1 MSVTEKYKISV
12 IVPVYNVEGYIK
24 RNIESIISQNIHMEI
39 IYVDDGSTDK
49 SAGIIRKYMETDDRI
64 KLFQKENGGIGA
76 ARNYGLQQASG
87 KYVIFIDSDDYI
99 EKNSLEVLFDTAEEY
114 KLDIVQACYRRVDD
128 KGNNISGGDGSVNA
142 GGCLSGSQWLIEK
155 KLIVLVCIYL
165 IKREHLIKNN
175 LWFYEDIYHEDVEY
189 TPRLIYYADKI
200 KAIDLCFYNYV
211 QREGS
216 FMHSS
221 SIRKCKDLVKIGDR
235 YKDFAADIIDK
246 ETQAD
251 IYDFFEKYLRY
262 AYVSSLNSAVM
273 QGIPL
278 GELLKDKELRNKL
291 IIEISQSKNVKH
303 KFLSYIIKFRLYG
316 IYEFLYHI
324 NKHFYGWEGISI

>member
-49 SAGIIRKYMETDDRI
+49 SACIIRKYMEIDDRI
-64 KLFQKENGGIGA
+64 KLFQKENAGIGA

-99 EKNSLEVLFDTAEEY
+99 EENSLEILFNTAEEY
-114 KLDIVQACYRRVDD
+114 GLDIVQGCHKKVDAEGNYI
-128 KGNNISGGDGSVNA
+128 KGSNNAVNIGDPISGPR
-142 GGCLSGSQWLIEK
+142 WLIEK
-155 KLIVLVCIYL
+155 ELIVVVWLYL
-165 IKREHLIKNN
+165 IKREHLIKNKLN
-175 LWFYEDIYHEDVEY
+175 FYEDIYHEDFEY
-189 TPRLIYYADKI
+189 TPRLIYYADRI

-216 FMHSS
+216 FMSTRN
-221 SIRKCKDLVKIGDR
+221 IRKCKDYAIIGDR
-235 YKDFAADIIDK
+235 YKDFVADTIDK
-246 ETQAD
+246 KNQPEVH
-251 IYDFFEKYLRY
+251 DFFVKHSKY

-278 GELLKDKELRNKL
+278 ADLLKDKELRDKL
-291 IIEISQSKNVKH
+291 IVEISQSKKVKH

-324 NKHFYGWEGISI
+324 NKHFYG